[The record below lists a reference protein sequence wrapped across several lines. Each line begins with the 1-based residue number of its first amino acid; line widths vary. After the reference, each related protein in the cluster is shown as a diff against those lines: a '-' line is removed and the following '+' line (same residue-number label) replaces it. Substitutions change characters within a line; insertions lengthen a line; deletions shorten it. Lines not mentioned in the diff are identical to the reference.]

1 MSTIA
6 QIFGIFGLVLL
17 VSSLQFKKNTHF
29 FLLQGLGSFMFF
41 LNFILIGAY
50 GGAFF
55 NLCNLFRGLL
65 FLKNAKKK
73 WKLALIS
80 VAYFICFA
88 YSSYLTP
95 IPREII
101 LVAIPCVSL
110 FVMSALMWQGNAKR
124 IRWCQIFISSPA
136 WIIHNVFNL
145 SVGGILCECFNIV
158 SSVVYL
164 IRQRM
169 EKKA

>member
-1 MSTIA
+1 MTTIA
-6 QIFGIFGLVLL
+6 QIFGVFGLVLL

-29 FLLQGLGSFMFF
+29 FLFQGMGSFMFF

-73 WKLALIS
+73 WKLAFIS
-80 VAYFICFA
+80 VAYAACFA
-88 YSSYLTP
+88 FSAYLTP
-95 IPREII
+95 SPRDII
-101 LVAIPCVSL
+101 LVAIPCISIFL
-110 FVMSALMWQGNAKR
+110 MSALMWLGNAKR

-164 IRQRM
+164 IRQRI